1 MSCIFAGMQIR
12 NLYEPFEIEY
22 LESGEC
28 PMGAHKHNFFEL
40 VYIVEGTG
48 IQCINKNNWT
58 YGPEKLFLLMPQD
71 CHSFKVEKST
81 KFFFIRFNEVYIKDQ
96 NKELIK
102 KLEFIFQ
109 NHNRLP
115 GCILKNKADKPLVKS
130 LIEALIREYINQYP
144 YQRELTQQIVNT
156 LLTIVARNISLS
168 SPEIQ
173 RNTEARDLSMLS
185 YIHQNIYSPEL
196 LKAEEMAAQF
206 NISPTYVSEYFKKLT
221 GESMQQYIT
230 NYKLKLV
237 ETRLQ
242 YSDMRMNE
250 IAFELNFTDESH
262 LNRIFKKYKGVSPS
276 EFRKQRMSAATN

>member
-1 MSCIFAGMQIR
+1 LSCIFAGMQIR

-28 PMGAHKHNFFEL
+28 PMAAHKHNFFEL

-58 YGPEKLFLLMPQD
+58 YSAEKLFLLMPQD

-168 SPEIQ
+168 APEIQ
-173 RNTEARDLSMLS
+173 RNAEAKDLSMLS

-196 LKAEEMAAQF
+196 LKAEEMAANF

-276 EFRKQRMSAATN
+276 EFRKQKMVVATN

>member
-1 MSCIFAGMQIR
+1 MQIR
-12 NLYEPFEIEY
+12 NLYEPFEVEY
-22 LESGEC
+22 LETCEC
-28 PMGAHKHNFFEL
+28 PVMAHKHNFFEL
-40 VYIVEGTG
+40 VYIIDGTG
-48 IQCINKNNWT
+48 TQCINKNNWP

-71 CHSFKVEKST
+71 CHSFKIEKST
-81 KFFFIRFNEVYIKDQ
+81 RFFFIRFNDVYIKEQ
-96 NKELIK
+96 SKEWIN

-130 LIEALIREYINQYP
+130 LIEALIREYVNQYP

-156 LLTIVARNISLS
+156 LLTIVARNITFTT
-168 SPEIQ
+168 PEITK
-173 RNTEARDLSMLS
+173 NTESKDLSMLS
-185 YIHQNIYSPEL
+185 YIHKNIYTPEL
-196 LKAEEMAAQF
+196 LRAEEMAAHF

-221 GESMQQYIT
+221 GESMQQYIM

-262 LNRIFKKYKGVSPS
+262 LTRTFKKYKGMSPS
-276 EFRKQRMSAATN
+276 EFRKNKAALVSG

>member
-1 MSCIFAGMQIR
+1 MQIR

-22 LESGEC
+22 LESCEC

-156 LLTIVARNISLS
+156 LLTIVARNISLNT
-168 SPEIQ
+168 PEVLK
-173 RNTEARDLSMLS
+173 NVESKDLSMLS
-185 YIHQNIYSPEL
+185 YIHQHIYSPEL
-196 LKAEEMAAQF
+196 LKADEMAAQF

-262 LNRIFKKYKGVSPS
+262 LNRIFKKYKGITPS
-276 EFRKQRMSAATN
+276 EFRKQKMALASN

>member
-1 MSCIFAGMQIR
+1 
-12 NLYEPFEIEY
+12 
-22 LESGEC
+22 
-28 PMGAHKHNFFEL
+28 MGAHKHNFFEL
-40 VYIVEGTG
+40 VYIVEGAG
-48 IQCINKNNWT
+48 IQCINKNNW
-58 YGPEKLFLLMPQD
+58 YYSAEKLFLLMPQD

-96 NKELIK
+96 NKELVK

-173 RNTEARDLSMLS
+173 RNAEAKDLSMLS

-276 EFRKQRMSAATN
+276 EFRKQKMAVVSN